1 LGERS
6 EQKAFPWEEM
16 KVEKKGEKKSMVG
29 PLEVRRDRKKEKM
42 REEMLDHHQQVRQF
56 QIEK

>member
-1 LGERS
+1 
-6 EQKAFPWEEM
+6 M